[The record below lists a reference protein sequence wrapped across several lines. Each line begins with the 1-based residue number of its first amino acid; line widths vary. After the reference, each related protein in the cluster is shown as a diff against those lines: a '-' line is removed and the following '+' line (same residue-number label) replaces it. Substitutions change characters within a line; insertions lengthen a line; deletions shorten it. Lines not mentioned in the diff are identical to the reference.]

1 MATVW
6 FVGAGPGSPDLIT
19 VRGRDLLSRAG
30 AILYAG
36 SLVSSEHL
44 KFAPENSVI
53 ADSSSMTLDEMTAW
67 ILQQSSHTDTII
79 RLQTGDPAIYGA
91 LAEMAQPLLAAGLT
105 VKSVPGVP
113 SSLASAAT
121 ALETLTLPETTQ
133 TIILTRVEGRTP
145 MPPGESLQE
154 LASHGSTLCIHLS
167 INLLPKIHKELTAAG
182 WAESAPVLV
191 VHKASWPGEEK
202 ILRGTLGDIEEICRT
217 AKLKSQSMI
226 IVSPALGACQK
237 ETTPKS
243 KLYNPTFGHG
253 FRKASKEGL

>member
-19 VRGRDLLSRAG
+19 VRGRDLLGKAG

-36 SLVSSEHL
+36 SLVSPEHL
-44 KFAPENSVI
+44 QFAKPDAVV
-53 ADSSSMTLDEMTAW
+53 ADSSGMTLDEMTNW
-67 ILQQSSHTDTII
+67 LLEQSKHTQTLI

-91 LAEMAQPLLAAGLT
+91 LAEMSQPLLAAGLQI
-105 VKSVPGVP
+105 KSVPGVP

-145 MPPGESLQE
+145 MPPKEKLRD
-154 LASHGSTLCIHLS
+154 LASHKTTLCIHLS
-167 INLLPKIHKELTAAG
+167 ITMLPKIYTELTAAG
-182 WAESAPVLV
+182 WSDDSPVLV
-191 VHKASWPGEEK
+191 VHKASWADEEK
-202 ILRGTLGDIEEICRT
+202 ILRGTLADIEEQCRK
-217 AKLKSQSMI
+217 AKIKSQSMI
-226 IVSPALGACQK
+226 IVSPALGACLKQN
-237 ETTPKS
+237 TPQS

-253 FRKASKEGL
+253 FRKATKEG